1 MAVPSSGSLSLRSIA
16 TEIETNVYQVHPTDG
31 FGLSQLGATS
41 LRDVS
46 QGSIHASHSSGS
58 LINSGLPNFPGFQA
72 INTDNPSS
80 NRPNANTPHAMSE
93 FYGYDHDFVLST
105 TPTVVTNNASSI
117 TSNSMTLNGN
127 MTSTGNNTVTSK
139 GFVISSGLITN
150 PFKGGMGVTTITVFN
165 PNSTGAYTATASSLS
180 SSTTHYIKAWAT
192 NSEGTS
198 YGVVK
203 SATTSAPSYTTKY
216 TDGPHQKNLFACYQ
230 TSTTVIKY
238 SGSFTNGITVYDN
251 NLNAITSAGWYNG
264 PNASSGGSSDA
275 IFYVNSSGVVS
286 NISIGSC

>member
-31 FGLSQLGATS
+31 LGLSQLGATS

-46 QGSIHASHSSGS
+46 QGPIAATNSSGS
-58 LINSGLPNFPGFQA
+58 LINSGINNDGFQVL
-72 INTDNPSS
+72 NTDNPLS
-80 NRPNANTPHAMSE
+80 NRPNGNVPHAMSE
-93 FYGYDHDFVLST
+93 FYGYDHDLVLST

-139 GFVISSGLITN
+139 GFVYSSAISN
-150 PFKGGMGVTTITVFN
+150 PFKGGIGVTTVTVFN
-165 PNSTGAYTATASSLS
+165 PNSTGAYTGAATALS
-180 SSTTHYIKAWAT
+180 SSTTYYIKAWAT

-198 YGVVK
+198 YGSVRQ
-203 SATTSAPSYTTKY
+203 ATTSAPSYTTKY
-216 TDGPHQKNLFACYQ
+216 TDGPHNKNLFACYQ